1 MNQILIGISL
11 PFAIMTVL
19 YIFKHCRASL
29 NMLVI
34 GPICML
40 LSALWAVA
48 PDLPRLFGNHRLY
61 SRLSVDP
68 RCNIFFWHYNIDMM
82 ETDSQWYTA
91 GFIIII
97 GALLFAAWRELY
109 IAEKP

>member
-11 PFAIMTVL
+11 PFAIMTVF
-19 YIFKHCRASL
+19 YILKQCRASL
-29 NMLVI
+29 QMLVI
-34 GPICML
+34 GPICMC

-61 SRLSVDP
+61 SQLSVDP

-82 ETDSQWYTA
+82 ETDSQCYTV
-91 GFIIII
+91 GFVIIIS
-97 GALLFAAWRELY
+97 ALLFAAWRELR
-109 IAEKP
+109 IAEEP